1 MTPFAPTLGKLHHGR
16 DRVFDALRPHA
27 RPLTLACGLAGAL
40 LVWSVPAATETRC
53 MMVKQA
59 ALGWQ
64 AAIALSIALTAL
76 AWYAHKPAQ
85 HRIKAIRQRLARD

>member
-1 MTPFAPTLGKLHHGR
+1 MTHFALTLDKLHLGR
-16 DRVFDALRPHA
+16 DRVLQALRPHA

-40 LVWSVPAATETRC
+40 LVWSVPAAQETRC

-64 AAIALSIALTAL
+64 AAVSLSVALTAL
-76 AWYAHKPAQ
+76 TWYAHKPVLQ
-85 HRIKAIRQRLARD
+85 RVRKIRQRLARD